1 VTALTI
7 KLTKQQRPR
16 VRPKKDVDAVVN
28 PFKKKRPR

>member
-7 KLTKQQRPR
+7 KLAKQR
-16 VRPKKDVDAVVN
+16 VRARPKKDVDAVVN